1 MTDTATVRT
10 VIGIIGNIISFCLF
24 LSPIPTMK
32 KILKQKAVQE
42 FKPDPYLATVL
53 NCAMWTFYG
62 LPYVK
67 EDSIL
72 VSTINAIG
80 LVIEFIYVAICF
92 IFSPNKKRSKIAL
105 VLAVEVLIMIAVVMI
120 SMVLFSSPKTRATFV
135 GILCIILNILMYVS
149 PLTVMKLVIKTK
161 SVKYMPL
168 MLSLANLANGI
179 IWVIYALLRFDIN
192 IVLPNGLGVISG
204 VIQIIL
210 YATYYRTT
218 RWDNDDEY
226 HTANGSSEVQMAS
239 RV

>member
-72 VSTINAIG
+72 
-80 LVIEFIYVAICF
+80 
-92 IFSPNKKRSKIAL
+92 SKIAL